1 MSYSLNTTILNPIS
15 KKKPKNAV
23 ILCHGYGGDGKDIS
37 LLANY
42 WQTYL
47 PDTIF
52 ICPDAPEKC
61 DVSPTGFQWFDLM
74 DQTEDQILT
83 KSLVAEIKLNNLIDE
98 VKKNNELLDSQIAIG
113 GFSQGCMISL
123 QTGIKR
129 KSKIKC
135 ILGFSGKIINIT
147 SIVGHTGNV
156 GQANYT
162 ASKAGIV
169 AMSKS
174 LAIEYAK
181 KNINVNCISPGF
193 ISTAMTDKI
202 DEKHKEAIIAKIPSN
217 RLGKPHDI
225 ANTVIFLGSDHSD
238 YINGETIHVNGGM
251 YLG

>member
-61 DVSPTGFQWFDLM
+61 DVSPTVFQGFDLM
-74 DQTEDQILT
+74 EQTEDKILT

-129 KSKIKC
+129 KNKIKC
-135 ILGFSGKIINIT
+135 ILGFSGKIINI
-147 SIVGHTGNV
+147 GH
-156 GQANYT
+156 
-162 ASKAGIV
+162 
-169 AMSKS
+169 
-174 LAIEYAK
+174 LE
-181 KNINVNCISPGF
+181 KNINSRPNIILMHG
-193 ISTAMTDKI
+193 DK
-202 DEKHKEAIIAKIPSN
+202 DEVVSVDFLLEAKNFFYRNNYDIETKIFKNIEHRIPTEGSS
-217 RLGKPHDI
+217 LGLE
-225 ANTVIFLGSDHSD
+225 FLKKNL
-238 YINGETIHVNGGM
+238 Y
-251 YLG
+251 